1 MVVTM
6 GSRSDRYEPLPSLL
20 ELPGHLLRKLPPRL
34 RRPVQVVAAALL
46 LAVVAGAVVALPRIR
61 ADQRAQDARDA
72 RHSAA
77 ALSALKARYAR
88 EARPRRGRGPAGG
101 GLEGAPALS
110 ARRALAAGLEA
121 AVLADARARARRGQL
136 HGHYVAATCSRYPK
150 GLHDRPPADDLGRAV
165 VPVQCLAV
173 SADVA
178 SRAHLTNGSLIGQ
191 PYRAVVDFARGRYAF
206 CKIVQQPG
214 EMSIQRDAV
223 LAIPRACRGTP

>member
-6 GSRSDRYEPLPSLL
+6 ASQPDRYEPLPSLL
-20 ELPGHLLRKLPPRL
+20 ELPGHLLRKLPERL
-34 RRPVQVVAAALL
+34 RRPVQLAAATLL
-46 LAVVAGAVVALPRIR
+46 LAIIAGAVVALPHIH
-61 ADQRAQDARDA
+61 AGQRAQDARDA
-72 RHSAA
+72 RRSAA

-88 EARPRRGRGPAGG
+88 EARPRRGSGPAGG
-101 GLEGAPALS
+101 GLHGARALA

-136 HGHYVAATCSRYPK
+136 HGRYAAATCSRYPK
-150 GLHDRPPADDLGRAV
+150 GLDDRPPAEELGRAV

-191 PYRAVVDFARGRYAF
+191 PYRAVVDFARGHYAF

-214 EMSIQRDAV
+214 ELSIRRDAV
-223 LAIPRACRGTP
+223 LKIPRACRGTP